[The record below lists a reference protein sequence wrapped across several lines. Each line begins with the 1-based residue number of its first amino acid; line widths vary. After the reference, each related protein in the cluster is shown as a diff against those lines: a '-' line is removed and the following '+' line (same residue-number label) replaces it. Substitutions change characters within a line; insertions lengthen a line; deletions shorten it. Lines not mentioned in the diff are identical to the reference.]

1 MSKLFSDRYTPT
13 NLKQL
18 FNRNIVAQIKKKI
31 TNLNGKTL
39 IIVNGP
45 LGCGKTVSIKLLLKK
60 FNVINV
66 NPDDCDCDF
75 SFVESHQK
83 TFSKNPTV
91 ILMDQAELFEKQVSD
106 VVKKVLFEKGINV
119 PIIVVTNNL
128 TQHESFTKKEYIH
141 FCSVYSF
148 GKPTLLELYKLIYDI
163 NVKETLNL
171 KEDNIHEIIKVSNY
185 DIQFIFNILEQWSL
199 VKTNFNS
206 FIRLYGQK
214 DKIFSPD
221 YLIPNAKICSF
232 HTLFNN
238 SLGHSFGVSN
248 LIYENLPHLVDNISM
263 YSDIS
268 DCMSYSE
275 KIISDRYFWEIHDI
289 HAINSCVIPLSI
301 ISKCERVINNDLRT
315 FKDIPLNYL
324 NSLNVVYNNTLNL
337 PKDISSC
344 SQICQLLLSSINHLS
359 EYANKTIK
367 MNNVS
372 KKSIVQFCTSQTN
385 TKIDEII
392 KYLVD
397 NIMYFKLFEYTDYVP
412 LHNDNVQI
420 LKLFQNVKLNI
431 LNRFLNIFTLNYKG
445 TNKALSSKAECILK
459 YEIFNE
465 LIRIKQTTMTN
476 TTEIQ
481 KHVDLSSIWKF

>member
-1 MSKLFSDRYTPT
+1 VV
-13 NLKQL
+13 KQC
-18 FNRNIVAQIKKKI
+18 Q
-31 TNLNGKTL
+31 
-39 IIVNGP
+39 
-45 LGCGKTVSIKLLLKK
+45 
-60 FNVINV
+60 FNVINI

-83 TFSKNPTV
+83 TFSKNPSL
-91 ILMDQAELFEKQVSD
+91 ILIDQAELFEKQVSD
-106 VVKKVLFEKGINV
+106 VVKYIFVEKGISL

-128 TQHESFTKKEYIH
+128 TQHESFTKKEYGL
-141 FCSVYSF
+141 FFSVYSF

-171 KEDNIHEIIKVSNY
+171 KEDDIHNIIKVSNS
-185 DIQFIFNILEQWSL
+185 DIQFIFNVLEQWSL
-199 VKTNFNS
+199 NKKNFNT
-206 FIRLYGQK
+206 FIRSYGQK
-214 DKIFSPD
+214 DKTLSPND
-221 YLIPNAKICSF
+221 LIENASICDF
-232 HTLFNN
+232 HTFYNN

-248 LIYENLPHLVDNISM
+248 LIYENLPHLVNDISM

-268 DCMSYSE
+268 ECMSYSE
-275 KIISDRYFWEIHDI
+275 KVISDRYFWEIHNI
-289 HAINSCVIPLSI
+289 HALNSCVIPLSI
-301 ISKCERVINNDLRT
+301 ISKCEHVLSKDLRN

-344 SQICQLLLSSINHLS
+344 SQICQLLLSAISQLS
-359 EYANKTIK
+359 QHANETIK

-372 KKSIVQFCTSQTN
+372 KKSIVQFCTLQEN
-385 TKIDEII
+385 TVIKQVI

-412 LHNDNVQI
+412 LHNDNDQI

-431 LNRFLNIFTLNYKG
+431 LKRFLNIFTLNYKG

-465 LIRIKQTTMTN
+465 LIRIKQTTMTTN
-476 TTEIQ
+476 TTEIE